1 MTTSLVE
8 TAAPPTTRNLLRCG
22 VAAGPVFV
30 GVTALHVLTREG
42 FDLRRHPISLLSV
55 GGLGWIQILTFA
67 VSGVLVMAFAVG
79 LRRALHPGRAGTFGP
94 VLMGLFGLGLI
105 AGGVFVADPALGFP
119 PGTPDGI
126 PQTMSWH
133 AAVHGVAPI
142 VAFNALI
149 IVTCVFARRC
159 AGERAW
165 GWFAYSLATG
175 LVCLGLALWPGID
188 GISVRLA
195 VMVTLGFA
203 WTTALAARL
212 AQTGVTTL
220 Q

>member
-1 MTTSLVE
+1 MTTSLVD
-8 TAAPPTTRNLLRCG
+8 TAARTTTRNLLRCG
-22 VAAGPVFV
+22 IAAGPLFV
-30 GVTALHVLTREG
+30 GITAIHVLTREG

-55 GGLGWIQILTFA
+55 GGPGWVQILTFA
-67 VSGVLVMAFAVG
+67 VSGALVVAFAVG
-79 LRRALHPGRAGTFGP
+79 LRRVLHPGRAGTFGP
-94 VLMGLFGLGLI
+94 LLMGLFGLGLI

-126 PQTMSWH
+126 PATVSWH
-133 AAVHGVAPI
+133 AAVHNVAPI

-149 IVTCVFARRC
+149 IVTFVFARRF
-159 AGERAW
+159 AGQREW
-165 GWFAYSLATG
+165 GWFADSMATG
-175 LVCLGLALWPGID
+175 ANCLGLAIWPGID

-212 AQTGVTTL
+212 ADKPV
-220 Q
+220 